1 MSDNTPIRLSKAA
14 KEFNVGTQ
22 TIVEVLAKKGHKIDG
37 GPNAK
42 IPPDLYM
49 ILVKEFE
56 GDKKVKTEANKIGLS
71 HTKNETVIL
80 KESVNN
86 SEVQDAEPQEL
97 IIKNNQLG
105 FNDGFKKKTSEPIIN
120 ETSDPSSASTSV
132 TKNEASPTVL
142 AESRLPDEPETRP
155 KAEEKL
161 PEADK
166 ENTPEIGIKILGKID
181 LDSFN
186 KKPSKPTEPESKKKE
201 VHEAKANTEEK
212 VNPSV
217 VAEEKVAMPEKVETA
232 PSSEPI
238 ISEKLPEKALP
249 IEPDSKEEVQSVK
262 SNIEVEVKVE
272 PKHEEP
278 ALSEPIMEKVIDNVK
293 EKEVIKEEITIID
306 ATPTVEVETPVVTK
320 KVVAEVKSEPKVS
333 KESHPKEKQT
343 PVTPKQETPQKPQIV
358 LQPKNTETAPS
369 PVEEIAP
376 KPEEKLPE
384 NFYRT
389 EVKKLEGPV
398 ILGSIELP
406 DKRDKKKPVASSSD
420 DKLKN
425 KKKKRKRLPKPG
437 EEGAPAPQ
445 QSTQSGESPTKP
457 HLVLPGSKNHQ
468 GTIRSQGN
476 QQGGNQNRQGGGPNR
491 PGGNQSGGPGQGNNN
506 RPGQPQNRNLKKND
520 RRNQP
525 RQPEQPKVE
534 LTDEEIERQIK
545 ETLARLT
552 TGGKSKA
559 SKHRRQKRDLVSE
572 RLQEEQTRLEES
584 KSVLKVTEFV
594 TANELATMMNVH
606 VNQVISTCMSLGLIV
621 SINQRL
627 DAETIA
633 VVADEFGFSVEFV
646 SEEVQEVISELE
658 YIDNEEDL
666 HHRAPIVTVMGHVD
680 HGKTK
685 LLDYVRS
692 ANVVAGEAGGITQ
705 HIGAYEV
712 QLENG
717 KKITFLDTPGHEAFT
732 AMRARGAKVT
742 DIAIIVIAADD
753 CVMPQ
758 TREAINHAQAAGVPM
773 IFAINKIDKP
783 SANPEKVKEE
793 LAQMNIL
800 VEDWGGKYQSQ
811 EISAKS
817 GLNIDLLL
825 EKVLLEAELLD
836 LKANPDRPA
845 VGTVIESSL
854 DKGRGYT
861 STVLVQNGSMKV
873 GDLLIAGTTIGK
885 IKAMYNERNQA
896 VKKAGPSTP
905 VLVLGLNGAPQAGD
919 KFNAMT
925 DEKEAKA
932 IVSRR
937 QQLQREQGLR
947 TQKHITLDEI
957 GRRIA
962 IGDFKE
968 LNLIVKGDVDGS
980 VEALSD
986 SLLKL
991 TTDEVQVNVIHKSV
1005 GQVTETD
1012 VMLASASNAIIIGFQ
1027 VRPSGSAR
1035 KLAEQEQIDIR
1046 IYSIIYNAIEE
1057 IKDAI
1062 EGMLSPKMEE
1072 KILCNIEIREVFKI
1086 SKVGNIAGCMVL
1098 DGSIGRNTRVRLIRD
1113 GIVVYTGHLGSL
1125 KRFKDDA
1132 KEVKAGQECGLN
1144 IDNFNDIKVGDII
1157 EGFEEVEIKRTLK

>member
-42 IPPDLYM
+42 IPPELYM

-56 GDKKVKTEANKIGLS
+56 GDKKVKREANKIGLS
-71 HTKNETVIL
+71 HTKNETVVL

-86 SEVQDAEPQEL
+86 SDESEAEPQEL

-105 FNDGFKKKTSEPIIN
+105 FNDGFKKKVAEP
-120 ETSDPSSASTSV
+120 SV
-132 TKNEASPTVL
+132 
-142 AESRLPDEPETRP
+142 AESADQAIPNSSTHQTEVSTPALPPSEQESPN
-155 KAEEKL
+155 KEE
-161 PEADK
+161 EHHSDSGK
-166 ENTPEIGIKILGKID
+166 ESSPEIGIKVLGKID
-181 LDSFN
+181 LDSFK
-186 KKPSKPTEPESKKKE
+186 KKPSKPSEPEVKKE
-201 VHEAKANTEEK
+201 EEPKVDAAPKENIVAQQPEISTKEEAK
-212 VNPSV
+212 
-217 VAEEKVAMPEKVETA
+217 
-232 PSSEPI
+232 PI
-238 ISEKLPEKALP
+238 IEEPVVIEKP
-249 IEPDSKEEVQSVK
+249 IEK
-262 SNIEVEVKVE
+262 IEPVVIEKKVE
-272 PKHEEP
+272 PQIIMPEVSVEAKPEP
-278 ALSEPIMEKVIDNVK
+278 KAEPTEKQELVK
-293 EKEVIKEEITIID
+293 EKVSETVKETEVIKENINSIE
-306 ATPTVEVETPVVTK
+306 ATPIAEIETPVVAK
-320 KVVAEVKSEPKVS
+320 KVVTEVKSEPKAS
-333 KESHPKEKQT
+333 KETPKEKQNI
-343 PVTPKQETPQKPQIV
+343 VNPKTETTQKPQIV
-358 LQPKNTETAPS
+358 LQPKNTELATS
-369 PVEEIAP
+369 PVEETAT

-384 NFYRT
+384 NFFRT

-425 KKKKRKRLPKPG
+425 KKKKRKRIPKPG
-437 EEGAPAPQ
+437 EEGAPAQP
-445 QSTQSGESPTKP
+445 QSTQSSEPGTKP
-457 HLVLPGSKNHQ
+457 SLVLPGSRNHQ
-468 GTIRSQGN
+468 GTNRNQGN
-476 QQGGNQNRQGGGPNR
+476 QQGGNQNRPQGGPNK
-491 PGGNQSGGPGQGNNN
+491 PGGNQGGGNNQNRGTDNQN

-559 SKHRRQKRDLVSE
+559 SKHRRQKRDIVSE
-572 RLQEEQTRLEES
+572 RLQEEQNRIEES

-594 TANELATMMNVH
+594 TANEMATMMNVH

-627 DAETIA
+627 DAETIV

-658 YIDNEEDL
+658 YVDSEDDL
-666 HHRAPIVTVMGHVD
+666 KHRAPIVTVMGHVD

-685 LLDYVRS
+685 LLDYIRN

-753 CVMPQ
+753 SVMPQ
-758 TREAINHAQAAGVPM
+758 TREAINHAQAANVPM
-773 IFAINKIDKP
+773 IFAINKVDKP

-800 VEDWGGKYQSQ
+800 VEDWGGKFQSQ

-885 IKAMYNERNQA
+885 IKAMYNERNQP

-932 IVSRR
+932 VVSRR

-1005 GQVTETD
+1005 GAVTESD
-1012 VMLASASNAIIIGFQ
+1012 VLLASASNAIIIGFQ

-1062 EGMLSPKMEE
+1062 VGMLSPKMEE

-1086 SKVGNIAGCMVL
+1086 TKVGNIAGCMVL
-1098 DGSIGRNTRVRLIRD
+1098 DGSISRNTRVRLIRD